1 MRSTEA
7 LTEGLRRV
15 RRAPVVVGW
24 VFVITMVTA
33 IPFGAMMR
41 EEIAKHLGSS
51 LAADQAAR
59 GVNAQWWSEFTADAG
74 PLGQTFSPTIVGF
87 AAVLDNLNQ
96 LLDQTGRPL
105 PIVWLGAA
113 YGVLWLFL
121 WGGIID
127 RYARARPTRSYEFF
141 AASGMYFV
149 RFLRLFPVMALA
161 YLVLFVFLHR
171 LLFGSIYSEVTRNI
185 TGERTAFFLRLAL
198 YAAFGLALTMVNV
211 VFDYAKVRAVV
222 EDRRSMIGAVA
233 ASVRFVRRNFA
244 AVAGLYALN
253 GLLFA
258 AVLVAYALLAPG
270 ADSPVWLPLVA
281 GQLYVLARVWVR
293 LVFAASETS
302 LFQGRLAHAG
312 YVAGSPVPR
321 PEPPAVEPFLEPRT
335 GTETHP

>member
-1 MRSTEA
+1 VT
-7 LTEGLRRV
+7 LG
-15 RRAPVVVGW
+15 
-24 VFVITMVTA
+24 TA
-33 IPFGAMMR
+33 IPFGAVLR
-41 EEIAKHLGSS
+41 QEIAKHLGSS
-51 LAADQAAR
+51 LAAEQAAE
-59 GVNAQWWSEFTADAG
+59 GVNAQWWTEFMAEAG
-74 PLGQTFSPTIVGF
+74 PIGQTFKPTIVGF

-96 LLDQTGRPL
+96 LLDQTDRPS

-113 YGVLWLFL
+113 YAVLWLFL

-149 RFLRLFPVMALA
+149 RFLRLLPVMALA
-161 YLVLFVFLHR
+161 YIGLFAFLHQ
-171 LLFGSIYSEVTRNI
+171 LLFRDLYGEMARNI
-185 TGERTAFFLRLAL
+185 TEERTAFFLRLAL
-198 YAAFGLALTMVNV
+198 YVVFGLALAMVNV

-222 EDRRSMIGAVA
+222 EDRRSMIGAVV
-233 ASVRFVRRNFA
+233 ASVRFIRRNLA

-270 ADSPVWLPLVA
+270 ADSTRSPLWLPFVV
-281 GQLYVLARVWVR
+281 GQLYLLARVWAR
-293 LVFAASETS
+293 LTFAASETS

-321 PEPPAVEPFLEPRT
+321 PEPPAIEPYLEPHP
-335 GTETHP
+335 GTETNP